1 MREQLTWLQVLAILG
16 SLGVHAVA
24 YGALGM
30 AGEARPIGFGTTEV
44 DFEVVAPPLPTD
56 VAETP
61 PLETEDEPEPEPEPV
76 EAARPAVAESE
87 PESEPPPER
96 VPAEESEPQPVDL
109 TGVTLTN
116 DGPGEGWSSVVG
128 DGSRM
133 DGALGRIRTGQRD
146 RREDA
151 PVKRS
156 TRAARRVAR
165 PKPKPAPAVVAVAD
179 LSRRPRPPSLNAVLQ
194 QHYPPDARRRGQG
207 GKAVVSAR
215 IDADG
220 RIRAATVVSQSGPG
234 FGQACVNT
242 LTGSVWSPPL
252 DRAGRP
258 VATRISYTCQ
268 FRVNR

>member
-1 MREQLTWLQVLAILG
+1 MREHLTWLQSLAFLG

-30 AGEARPIGFGTTEV
+30 AGGARPVGFGTTEV
-44 DFEVVAPPLPTD
+44 NFEVVAPPLPTD
-56 VAETP
+56 VAEQA
-61 PLETEDEPEPEPEPV
+61 PLEPEPEPEPEPV
-76 EAARPAVAESE
+76 DAPSPAAPAAES
-87 PESEPPPER
+87 ESEPPPESQ
-96 VPAEESEPQPVDL
+96 PAAESEPQPVDL

-116 DGPGEGWSSVVG
+116 DGPGEGWASVVG

-133 DGALGRIRTGQRD
+133 DGALGRIRTGRKERRD
-146 RREDA
+146 EPTA
-151 PVKRS
+151 KP
-156 TRAARRVAR
+156 TQPAARRVAR
-165 PKPKPAPAVVAVAD
+165 PKPKPAPALVAVAD

-194 QHYPPDARRRGQG
+194 QHYPAEARRRGEG
-207 GKAVVSAR
+207 GRAVVSAR

-220 RIRAATVVSQSGPG
+220 RIRLATVVSQSGPG

-242 LTGSVWSPPL
+242 LVGSAWSPPL

>member
-1 MREQLTWLQVLAILG
+1 MREHLTWLQALAFLG

-30 AGEARPIGFGTTEV
+30 AGGARPIGFGTTLV
-44 DFEVVAPPLPTD
+44 NFEVVAPPLPTD

-61 PLETEDEPEPEPEPV
+61 PLEEEPQLEAEPV
-76 EAARPAVAESE
+76 EEARPAVAE
-87 PESEPPPER
+87 PESGSEPPPESPP
-96 VPAEESEPQPVDL
+96 VDESAPQPVDL

-116 DGPGEGWSSVVG
+116 DGSGEGWASVVG

-133 DGALGRIRTGQRD
+133 AGALGRIRTGRHE
-146 RREDA
+146 RRDA
-151 PVKRS
+151 P
-156 TRAARRVAR
+156 TAEPTQPTARRVVRA
-165 PKPKPAPAVVAVAD
+165 KPKPAPAVVSVAN

-194 QHYPPDARRRGQG
+194 QHYPPDARRRGEG
-207 GKAVVSAR
+207 GQAVVSAR

-220 RIRAATVVSQSGPG
+220 RIRRATVASQSGPG

-242 LTGSVWSPPL
+242 LVGSVWSPPL